1 MDERHGAVAW
11 QASHYISR
19 TDQVGAGGIIWY
31 NVHLMKCELCH
42 NADAC
47 EAIVPEGRSE
57 DDELY
62 VCSACAKAEH
72 DKRQKRSQR
81 TRKVTGLPP
90 GVSMS
95 ITEIS
100 PEGSDEGCEP
110 PPFIGA
116 IMNAFQDMVSGL
128 ENGGGKKERRPNP
141 SKDVLELP
149 AGRIPAE
156 YRIKGGFHLEGLHL
170 LGELDAVKRGL
181 HALGMDIVGIAADGV
196 NEAGHVYTFR
206 YCGSVERAKRVAED
220 ILREE
225 KNARVRLKTELPRV
239 FGDSLCRALAI
250 LKNCR
255 LLSPGELFDLLSPMR
270 LAARQKMLDGITL
283 AEIER
288 MMADA
293 DLSGSEDKLS
303 QDERDRVDADRADEM
318 NRRFEEVMLDDVL

>member
-1 MDERHGAVAW
+1 
-11 QASHYISR
+11 
-19 TDQVGAGGIIWY
+19 
-31 NVHLMKCELCH
+31 MKCELCH

-47 EAIVPEGRSE
+47 EAIVPEGGSE

-62 VCSACAKAEH
+62 VCSACARAER

-100 PEGSDEGCEP
+100 PGPRGEGDGEGP

-116 IMNAFQDMVSGL
+116 IMNAFQDMV
-128 ENGGGKKERRPNP
+128 NGMEKGAGRERRPR
-141 SKDVLELP
+141 SGEMSELP
-149 AGRIPAE
+149 AGRIPSE
-156 YRIKGGFHLEGLHL
+156 YRVKGGFHLEGLHL
-170 LGELDAVKRGL
+170 IGELDAVKRGL
-181 HALGMDIVGIAADGV
+181 HALGMEPAGIAADGV
-196 NEAGHVYTFR
+196 NEAGHVYAFR
-206 YCGSVERAKRVAED
+206 YAGSAERAKRVAED
-220 ILREE
+220 LLREE

-270 LAARQKMLDGITL
+270 LAAKQKMLDGITL

-288 MMADA
+288 MMSDA
-293 DLSGSEDKLS
+293 DLSGSEDKMS
-303 QDERDRVDADRADEM
+303 QEERDRIDADRADEM

>member
-1 MDERHGAVAW
+1 
-11 QASHYISR
+11 
-19 TDQVGAGGIIWY
+19 
-31 NVHLMKCELCH
+31 MKCELCH

-47 EAIVPEGRSE
+47 EAIVPEGGSE

-62 VCSACAKAEH
+62 VCSACARAER

-100 PEGSDEGCEP
+100 PGPRGEGDGEGP

-116 IMNAFQDMVSGL
+116 IMNAFQDMV
-128 ENGGGKKERRPNP
+128 NGMEKGAGRERRPR
-141 SKDVLELP
+141 SGEMSELP
-149 AGRIPAE
+149 AGRIPSE
-156 YRIKGGFHLEGLHL
+156 YRVKGGFHLEGLHL
-170 LGELDAVKRGL
+170 IGELDAVKRGL
-181 HALGMDIVGIAADGV
+181 HALGMELAGIAADGV
-196 NEAGHVYTFR
+196 NEAGHVYAFR
-206 YCGSVERAKRVAED
+206 YAGSAERAKRVAED
-220 ILREE
+220 LLREE

-270 LAARQKMLDGITL
+270 LAAKQKMLDGITL

-288 MMADA
+288 MMSDA
-293 DLSGSEDKLS
+293 DLSSSEDKMS
-303 QDERDRVDADRADEM
+303 QEERDRIDADRADEM

>member
-1 MDERHGAVAW
+1 
-11 QASHYISR
+11 
-19 TDQVGAGGIIWY
+19 
-31 NVHLMKCELCH
+31 MKCELCH

-47 EAIVPEGRSE
+47 EAIVPEGGSE

-62 VCSACAKAEH
+62 VCSACARAER

-100 PEGSDEGCEP
+100 PGPRGEGDGEGP

-116 IMNAFQDMVSGL
+116 IMNAFQDMV
-128 ENGGGKKERRPNP
+128 NGMEKGASRERR
-141 SKDVLELP
+141 SRSGEMSELP
-149 AGRIPAE
+149 AGRIPSE

-170 LGELDAVKRGL
+170 IGELDAVKRGL
-181 HALGMDIVGIAADGV
+181 HALGMELAGIAADGV
-196 NEAGHVYTFR
+196 NEAGHVYAFR
-206 YCGSVERAKRVAED
+206 YAGSAERAKRVAED
-220 ILREE
+220 LLREE

-270 LAARQKMLDGITL
+270 LAAKQKMLDGITL

-288 MMADA
+288 MMSDA
-293 DLSGSEDKLS
+293 DLSGSEDKMS
-303 QDERDRVDADRADEM
+303 QEERDRIDADRADEM